1 MFICVYQRP
10 VPLTEDEM
18 PVQIEFE
25 FTLPRGYIDSEGKV
39 HKKGVMRLSTA
50 MDEIAPLR
58 DPRVKA
64 NEAYLT
70 IILLSR
76 VITKLGDLPSITTR
90 TIEKLFSADLA
101 YLQDFYRRINE
112 EGTSALSVTCP
123 ACGHAFETEVVPLG
137 GW

>member
-1 MFICVYQRP
+1 
-10 VPLTEDEM
+10 M
-18 PVQIEFE
+18 PVQTEFE
-25 FTLPRGYIDSEGKV
+25 FTLPRGYVDGEGQV
-39 HKKGVMRLSTA
+39 NKKGVMRLSTA

-64 NEAYLT
+64 NETYLT

-76 VITKLGDLPSITTR
+76 VITKLGDLPSVTTR
-90 TIEKLFSADLA
+90 TVENLFSADLA

-112 EGTSALSVTCP
+112 EGQNAIQATCP
-123 ACGHAFETEVVPLG
+123 ACGHAFEAEVVPLG

>member
-1 MFICVYQRP
+1 
-10 VPLTEDEM
+10 M
-18 PVQIEFE
+18 PVQTEFE
-25 FTLPRGYIDSEGKV
+25 FNLPRGYVDSEGKV
-39 HKKGVMRLSTA
+39 HRNGIMRLSTA

-58 DPRVKA
+58 DPRVRA

-76 VITKLGDLPSITTR
+76 VITKLGDLPSVTTR
-90 TIEKLFSADLA
+90 TVENLFSADLA

-112 EGTSALSVTCP
+112 EGRNALGVTCP
-123 ACGHAFETEVVPLG
+123 ACEHVFETEVVPLG